1 MCMYQHV
8 TCKDLLIVFYHPR
21 KKGLKSKRL
30 INKFTRYIKRIEIR
44 RKLKIDQEKGIS
56 QELRNKLM
64 KKGKSLI

>member
-8 TCKDLLIVFYHPR
+8 TCKDLLVVFYHPR

-44 RKLKIDQEKGIS
+44 RKDRPGKGNFTRTEKQTNEKG
-56 QELRNKLM
+56 
-64 KKGKSLI
+64 KKFNLI